1 MPEYQSKQHNKRAEK
16 SALAPTGPGPLNRLL
31 RLQRQAGNQA
41 MVGLMRQAGVL
52 PAHTPRTRSPALE
65 IRRQLRAGPSPRI
78 QRLATWAGDFDMD
91 YYNLVT
97 TKGMDGV
104 DMKLHFTPGKHVRAE
119 EIGMVQTVNSTDKS
133 GVNTPGTTAAEKAVY
148 QSRNIPTGQAGAGT
162 RTDRIGGERNP
173 LYGTQST
180 AKTTSLEGSGA
191 STYGNTHHGKRFVD
205 KTGTL
210 QKDDAW
216 MTDTPQRSS
225 KLVETKMVFETSALA
240 IKGIQAG
247 TYYGS
252 VEWGWQKDATGTVT
266 KLAFKVVSNDV
277 PSDIFN
283 AAAKQWGTTKDTAG
297 NAVLALPTAVGKY
310 ANKADAPIYA
320 YNKRF
325 GKLAKNTRLEVTQLN
340 KKFAKVTVIDGTFVG
355 KVGWMRQDLLSD
367 AKVK

>member
-1 MPEYQSKQHNKRAEK
+1 MPEYQSKQQHKRAETPARTT
-16 SALAPTGPGPLNRLL
+16 SEQGPLNRMLGF
-31 RLQRQAGNQA
+31 QRQAGNQA

-52 PAHTPRTRSPALE
+52 PAQTERKPSLALE
-65 IRRQLRAGPSPRI
+65 IRRQLQAGPPLRI

-119 EIGMVQTVNSTDKS
+119 EIGMVQTVNSADKS

-148 QSRNIPTGQAGAGT
+148 KSRNIPTGQPGAGT

-180 AKTTSLEGSGA
+180 AKTTSLKGSGA
-191 STYGNTHHGKRFVD
+191 SNYGNIHHGKRFVD
-205 KTGTL
+205 KTGAM
-210 QKDDAW
+210 QKEDAW

-225 KLVETKMVFETSALA
+225 KLLETKMVFETSALA
-240 IKGIQAG
+240 VKGIQAG

-252 VEWGWQKDATGTVT
+252 VEWGWQKNAAGTVT
-266 KLAFKVVSNDV
+266 KLPFKVVSNDV

-310 ANKADAPIYA
+310 ANIADAPIYA
-320 YNKRF
+320 NNKRF
-325 GKLAKNTRLEVTQLN
+325 GKLAKNTRLEVTQLS
-340 KKFAKVTVIDGTFVG
+340 KKFAKVTVIDGLFIG